1 MSNNHLF
8 VSGLLGLGTVG
19 KGVMVSWFR
28 NGRALRQR
36 TRLDIR
42 LGIVLVRTLRRQ
54 NSKLV
59 RCCFTTNIKHLLS
72 DPRLPILVEVLGGT
86 NVARKLV
93 HSTTQKKKRL
103 VTANKTLLA
112 CYNFEVGVHIGR
124 FLIEAAVGG
133 GMPIINVIKRDVVIN
148 QLGLISGI
156 INGTTNWLLSETA
169 KSLMPLRRLLFEAV
183 KRGYAEQDSSSDVD
197 GADSAQKISILSAQS
212 SGSSHKIRCIRTSG
226 IRYVRQQDV
235 LLEKEFG
242 FQTKLLSSFK
252 MVENEVCCLVQ
263 PTLVF
268 KHLPFALV
276 GGTTNSILLVGSN
289 MGKVWLFGRGAGA
302 LPTSS
307 SVFADFGSFKSNNQY
322 FGCPKLFREG
332 KQSLLYQH
340 TATLCNIHYFRTRK
354 LGGWVNLFSLVRVML
369 AAGSVITICPISN
382 SSFLLVES
390 GCTVGDVRT
399 ILGSRNYEVCWG
411 GLV

>member
-1 MSNNHLF
+1 
-8 VSGLLGLGTVG
+8 
-19 KGVMVSWFR
+19 MVSWFKNR
-28 NGRALRQR
+28 RALRQR
-36 TRLDIR
+36 ARLDIR
-42 LGIVLVRTLRRQ
+42 LGIILVRTLCGQ
-54 NSKLV
+54 DSKLV
-59 RCCFTTNIKHLLS
+59 RCCFTANIKHLLS

-86 NVARKLV
+86 NVARRLA

-112 CYNFEVGVHIGR
+112 CYNFEVGAQIER

-133 GMPIINVIKRDVVIN
+133 GMPIINVIRRDLVIN

-183 KRGYAEQDSSSDVD
+183 RRGYAEQDSSSDVD
-197 GADSAQKISILSAQS
+197 GADSAQKINILSAQS
-212 SGSSHKIRCIRTSG
+212 SGSYHKIRCIRASG
-226 IRYVRQQDV
+226 IRYVRQQDI
-235 LLEKEFG
+235 LFGKELG

-252 MVENEVCCLVQ
+252 MVGVEVCCLVQ

-268 KHLPFALV
+268 KHLPFVLV

-289 MGKVWLFGRGAGA
+289 IGKVWLSGRGAGA

-307 SVFADFGSFKSNNQY
+307 SVFADFGSFESNNQY
-322 FGCPKLFREG
+322 FRCPQMFCKR
-332 KQSLLYQH
+332 KQPLLYQH
-340 TATLCNIHYFRTRK
+340 TATLCNIHYFRTKK
-354 LGGWVNLFSLVRVML
+354 LRGWGDLFLLVGGML
-369 AAGSVITICPISN
+369 AVGSVITIRPILN

-390 GCTVGDVRT
+390 GCTVGDVRA
-399 ILGSRNYEVCWG
+399 ILKSRNYEVCWG